1 MRGKIGVVPQEPMY
15 KVPEGGMQYGP
26 PGLGKLPPGSS
37 LPVRNSPFAFVPD
50 EEKQPPPHF
59 LEWAQARLLRHADRL
74 VAFLNDY
81 TRIVE
86 EYAGESTESASG
98 ETTLSVIA
106 DYSPASELITEVL
119 VIGPPS
125 TSFTLQ
131 LGSRYIPGVT
141 DAEGKYLLTPVIF
154 KLKPDDQRILTA
166 GSSTGQTETAES
178 NPAAGQ
184 PFIWTNTTGA
194 PISLTALR
202 GFLTTDSVVANRFI
216 GIQLKDANN
225 NIIAGL
231 QDTIAVVAS
240 STITINSYQGATQTN
255 GASGFISLPLPTNLT
270 VPVNGTVVLTIANM
284 DAGDQLSQIVIA
296 YTGSQSGSGNWM
308 LHLAGRV
315 ISNRSYT

>member
-50 EEKQPPPHF
+50 EERQPPPHF

-106 DYSPASELITEVL
+106 DYSPASELITQAL
-119 VIGPPS
+119 VVGPPS

-141 DAEGKYLLTPVIF
+141 DVSGKYLLTPVMF

-166 GSSTGQTETAES
+166 GSGPSAQAIVTAGTLTGTT
-178 NPAAGQ
+178 
-184 PFIWTNTTGA
+184 WTWVNNTGGPVTLT
-194 PISLTALR
+194 SLRTI
-202 GFLTTDSVVANRFI
+202 LTTDATVANRFI
-216 GIQLKDANN
+216 QLQIRDASGNVLASPTN
-225 NIIAGL
+225 
-231 QDTIAVVAS
+231 TSAVLAS
-240 STITINSYQGATQTN
+240 SSIEVSFYQGASN
-255 GASGFISLPLPTNLT
+255 AFSPSGNAFIALPDVQVPAGGSVFLT
-270 VPVNGTVVLTIANM
+270 VSGL
-284 DAGDQLSQIVIA
+284 DAGDTLSANVLSYEGA
-296 YTGSQSGSGNWM
+296 SSGAGNWM